1 MIPLIEDTAKI
12 LKVLGDPNRLNIVFA
27 IGKNS
32 RSVTEIIRITGLSQT
47 LVSFHLRALRR
58 IDIVRTR
65 RDGPFIYYSLKTPH
79 LIDILME
86 ISKLI
91 GKTMPIETVSPEMV
105 NSIKGR

>member
-1 MIPLIEDTAKI
+1 MIPLIENTAKI

-27 IGKNS
+27 IGKKS
-32 RSVTEIIRITGLSQT
+32 RSVTEIMRITGLSQT

-58 IDIVRTR
+58 IDIVKTR
-65 RDGPFIYYSLKTPH
+65 RDGPFIYYSLKAPH

-91 GKTMPIETVSPEMV
+91 GKTIPIETVSPEMV